1 MHWFCHFRSSNAA
14 SDGERD
20 QETADNAAEDSLGEL
35 AGYLFRAVQSVTPAE
50 FTWQEAHYD
59 HDSRLGREL
68 LFLMANYDWV
78 RATSEIVDI
87 TRSDTIQTT
96 IKIDVDLSQVT
107 HEAFRKRTGPIW
119 LPVAVLPPYIR
130 RDDPTLPAE
139 GETGLR
145 EPDLFAT
152 VTDAAGKPVPMMPT
166 AELQHQISAAM
177 AEIIAKMAVSYMPA
191 DGKPAVGKPAVGKP
205 ADGQPADGQ
214 PADSQPADSQ
224 PADSQ
229 PTAGAVATRDQR
241 LLLSAAIYRVLRQ
254 SSDEESKPTESD
266 SPIDSPRLTHAR
278 KELLWIVGYFNR
290 QLVSLTGDRQARTRS
305 DHTLPAELARRAVKV
320 LLALRESLIV
330 VVLMDYLPAPSVLS
344 VRVPPRT
351 LTVSSASLLKP
362 WTWIIRPVGRLEIAV
377 LLATADAD
385 RQIQVNLPDGV
396 SVDRRA
402 NRGADGPN
410 VPWLDMAVHT
420 PLPLQDLSVALAQVV
435 TAQDN
440 VEAKGWPTALVRPFM
455 DLVRVSAAEAVD
467 VLRHYE
473 LTYRPNRAVSPPTDA
488 PAAPPRETATEP
500 AQSGGPTDPAQ
511 GPPKKEKLLSAL
523 WHVATDQ
530 DWQSDTF
537 QGHLATAQ
545 RAFAAGKPSLSRQI
559 KLNVVNAQTITGRLN
574 ITEDIPQRAIPRQ
587 ATVSADVTV
596 EDRDYFATARS
607 SATMSL
613 ILMLV
618 VLGFLLGWHAVN
630 PKAPGPVAEVLAIVL
645 TLFAT
650 TQADRIERPDRS
662 TLRGRL
668 YTIGNWLIAASV
680 LPALTL
686 AIALGFQARGTAA
699 DYWAIGCVAAQLY
712 LVLVMQSWPL
722 IPAGW
727 HGFGQRRVLSTAI
740 PDYRHFEALR
750 SDYWRD
756 TTAEALT
763 IGRKAYGY
771 IVWQKA
777 DPEIPGEAISPKLL
791 PLLAWRGALPT
802 EASSVLALLRTGTLR
817 QAVTFIVFR
826 GQPDEDEWPAEGNGR
841 NGRPTDDKI
850 ASSPLEL
857 SPGRLTPATGVSR
870 MVDLFFGVCRE
881 EMLTIAKH
889 PVSIALEMAAN
900 KLTVLDAQLP
910 VPPPVRGHNDKH
922 WARVRLAL
930 RDSADIRRLT
940 TFLEELYAAMTQPE
954 NARHVVAIQATP
966 SAEANII
973 TGLAGAETPPA
984 GDGDDLPR
992 WLRTSDLDLVNG
1004 AAIDNEMPTAR
1015 TWRVLAICA
1024 DARSKIESDILVNL
1038 AKARP
1043 DVQLGGLTYALLY
1056 GTAVM
1061 VLFVHE
1067 PPGSKPEPAD
1077 DSAGKLQA
1085 QMQENPGCDKLRV
1098 LLSRRLSHADMEPVV
1113 EYAYPILHVYF
1124 RWQDRPGATL
1134 NVLDSISTALREA
1147 LPRSHGR
1154 DSPSPN
1160 HRMDWSVSYAR
1171 LRVLTGQVATA
1182 RLTIRMHIPE
1192 KDIEGWTAERLEE
1205 TARNIEFLA
1214 AAAASQ
1220 AAAAGN
1226 TPGASADAL
1235 SAPEEPVVRI
1245 DRIKLI

>member
-1 MHWFCHFRSSNAA
+1 MHWFGRLSHSYAVDDDELGQA
-14 SDGERD
+14 
-20 QETADNAAEDSLGEL
+20 TADSAAEDSLVEL
-35 AGYLFRAVQSVTPAE
+35 AADLLAAVQAVTPAE
-50 FTWQEAHYD
+50 FSWQETHYD

-87 TRSDTIQTT
+87 KRSDTIETT

-107 HEAFRKRTGPIW
+107 HEAFRKRKGPIW

-130 RDDPTLPAE
+130 RDDPTVPSDADA
-139 GETGLR
+139 GPR
-145 EPDLFAT
+145 ELDLFTT

-177 AEIIAKMAVSYMPA
+177 AEIIAKMAVSYMPT
-191 DGKPAVGKPAVGKP
+191 VG
-205 ADGQPADGQ
+205 
-214 PADSQPADSQ
+214 
-224 PADSQ
+224 Q

-254 SSDEESKPTESD
+254 ASDEESEPEVSV
-266 SPIDSPRLTHAR
+266 SAIDSPRLTGAR
-278 KELLWIVGYFNR
+278 EELVSIVGYFKL
-290 QLVSLTGDRQARTRS
+290 QLEWLAGDKEARTRG

-330 VVLMDYLPAPSVLS
+330 VVLIDFVVAPSVLS
-344 VRVPPRT
+344 VRVPPRR
-351 LTVSSASLLKP
+351 LNVPSASLLRP
-362 WTWIIRPVGRLEIAV
+362 STWSIRPAGQLNIAV

-385 RQIQVNLPDGV
+385 RQIQINLPDGV
-396 SVDRRA
+396 TVDRPA
-402 NRGADGPN
+402 ERGADGSDGPG
-410 VPWLDMAVHT
+410 LDLTVHT
-420 PLPLQDLSVALAQVV
+420 PLPLQDLSVALDQVAVAQ
-435 TAQDN
+435 QH
-440 VEAKGWPTALVRPFM
+440 VEDQSWPAGMVRPFM
-455 DLVRVSAAEAVD
+455 DLVRVCAAEAID
-467 VLRHYE
+467 ILRHYQ
-473 LTYRPNRAVSPPTDA
+473 LTYRPAACVRPAADA
-488 PAAPPRETATEP
+488 PPEVPQKQE
-500 AQSGGPTDPAQ
+500 
-511 GPPKKEKLLSAL
+511 LLSAL
-523 WHVATDQ
+523 RHVATDA
-530 DWQSDTF
+530 DWQGGEFRVHLDT
-537 QGHLATAQ
+537 AR
-545 RAFAAGKPSLSRQI
+545 RALTDARPSLSRHI
-559 KLNVVNAQTITGRLN
+559 KLNVVNPQTVTGRVN
-574 ITEDIPQRAIPRQ
+574 VTEDVLQRAIPKR
-587 ATVSADVTV
+587 ATVSADVAID
-596 EDRDYFATARS
+596 ERDRFATARS
-607 SATMSL
+607 SAPALLSAA
-613 ILMLV
+613 LMII
-618 VLGFLLGWHAVN
+618 VLLFLLGWHAVRPN
-630 PKAPGPVAEVLAIVL
+630 APGPVSEVLAIVL
-645 TLFAT
+645 TLFAA

-668 YTIGNWLIAASV
+668 STIGNLMIAASV

-686 AIALGFQARGTAA
+686 AIALGFQASGPAA
-699 DYWAIGCVAAQLY
+699 DYWAVGCIGAQLY
-712 LVLVMQSWPL
+712 FFGLMQSWPL
-722 IPAGW
+722 VPIARNG
-727 HGFGQRRVLSTAI
+727 RRVLSTET

-777 DPEIPGEAISPKLL
+777 DPETPGEAMSPKLL

-826 GQPDEDEWPAEGNGR
+826 GQPDERWWPAESNGR
-841 NGRPTDDKI
+841 DGHPTDDKL

-870 MVDLFFGVCRE
+870 MVDLFFGVSRD
-881 EMLTIAKH
+881 EMLTIARH
-889 PVSIALEMAAN
+889 PVSIAMEKAAD

-910 VPPPVRGHNDKH
+910 VPPPVSGHDDRH

-930 RDSADIRRLT
+930 RDSADIHRLT
-940 TFLEELYAAMTQPE
+940 TFLEELHAAMRLPE
-954 NARHVVAIQATP
+954 NARYIVAIQATP
-966 SAEANII
+966 SAVPNVIA
-973 TGLAGAETPPA
+973 GPPGAEKPPA
-984 GDGDDLPR
+984 EDGNHLPR
-992 WLRTSDLDLVNG
+992 WLRTSDLDFVSG

-1024 DARSKIESDILVNL
+1024 EARSKIESDMLVHL

-1043 DVQLGGLTYALLY
+1043 GFQLGGLTYGLLF

-1067 PPGSKPEPAD
+1067 PPGSQREPAD

-1085 QMQENPGCDKLRV
+1085 ELQQNPGCDKLRV

-1113 EYAYPILHVYF
+1113 EHAYPILHVYF

-1147 LPRSHGR
+1147 LPSIGGK
-1154 DSPSPN
+1154 
-1160 HRMDWSVSYAR
+1160 DWSVSYAR

-1182 RLTIRMHIPE
+1182 RLTIRMHISE
-1192 KDIEGWTAERLEE
+1192 GDIEGWTNRMEE

-1214 AAAASQ
+1214 ASAAASQ
-1220 AAAAGN
+1220 AAAAAAN

-1245 DRIKLI
+1245 DRVKLI

>member
-1 MHWFCHFRSSNAA
+1 MHWFGHFRSSNAA

-20 QETADNAAEDSLGEL
+20 QEAADKAAEDRL
-35 AGYLFRAVQSVTPAE
+35 AKLAADLFRAVQSVTPAE

-87 TRSDTIQTT
+87 TRSDTIETT

-130 RDDPTLPAE
+130 RDGPALPAE
-139 GETGLR
+139 ADTGPR

-166 AELQHQISAAM
+166 AELQHEISAAM

-191 DGKPAVGKPAVGKP
+191 DDKPAN
-205 ADGQPADGQ
+205 GQPANGQ
-214 PADSQPADSQ
+214 PANG
-224 PADSQ
+224 Q

-254 SSDEESKPTESD
+254 GSDEESEPTESD
-266 SPIDSPRLTHAR
+266 SPIDSPRLSQAR

-290 QLVSLTGDRQARTRS
+290 QLVSLTGDKQARTRS

-351 LTVSSASLLKP
+351 LTVSSSSLLKP

-402 NRGADGPN
+402 NGGANGPS
-410 VPWLDMAVHT
+410 VPWLDMTVHT

-440 VEAKGWPTALVRPFM
+440 VKGEGWPIALVRPFM

-473 LTYRPNRAVSPPTDA
+473 LTYRPKRAVSPPADA
-488 PAAPPRETATEP
+488 VADPPPETAPEP
-500 AQSGGPTDPAQ
+500 ARSGGPTDPPQ

-545 RAFAAGKPSLSRQI
+545 RAFATDKPSLSRQI

-630 PKAPGPVAEVLAIVL
+630 PKAPGPAAEVLAIVL

-686 AIALGFQARGTAA
+686 AIALGFQARGMAA

-712 LVLVMQSWPL
+712 LLLVMQSWPL

-777 DPEIPGEAISPKLL
+777 DPEVPGEAMSPKLL

-826 GQPDEDEWPAEGNGR
+826 GQPDEDEWPAEGNGG
-841 NGRPTDDKI
+841 NGRPTDDKL

-870 MVDLFFGVCRE
+870 MVDLFFGVSRD
-881 EMLTIAKH
+881 EMLTIAEH
-889 PVSIALEMAAN
+889 PVTIAMKKAAG

-910 VPPPVRGHNDKH
+910 VPPPVSGHDDKH

-930 RDSADIRRLT
+930 RDSADIHRLT
-940 TFLEELYAAMTQPE
+940 TFLKELHAAMRRPE

-966 SAEANII
+966 AAVPNVIA
-973 TGLAGAETPPA
+973 GPPGAEKPPA
-984 GDGDDLPR
+984 EDGNHLPR

-1098 LLSRRLSHADMEPVV
+1098 LLSRRLSQDDMEPVV

-1147 LPRSHGR
+1147 LRRSHGK
-1154 DSPSPN
+1154 DSPPPN
-1160 HRMDWSVSYAR
+1160 HAMDWSVSYAR

-1192 KDIEGWTAERLEE
+1192 QDIEGWTAERLEE

-1214 AAAASQ
+1214 AAAAANQ
-1220 AAAAGN
+1220 AAAARN

-1235 SAPEEPVVRI
+1235 SAPEEPVVRV